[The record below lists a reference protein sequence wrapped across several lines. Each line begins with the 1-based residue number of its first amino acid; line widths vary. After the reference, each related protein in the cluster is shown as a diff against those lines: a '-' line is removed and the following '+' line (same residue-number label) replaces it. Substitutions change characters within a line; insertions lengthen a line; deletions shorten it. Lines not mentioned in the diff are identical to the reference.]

1 MVNKWV
7 YAAFIAALVL
17 FLSGCGEAA
26 PRIGTPESQL
36 TGIVESDSGSWEGMT
51 IYAVDDGSVVVTKD
65 GSVAALAVPKAEGR
79 ANPAGLIGTDAKLI
93 EYAESPDLSCLVLR
107 YRQPDGAEGIVYVPC
122 DGDYI
127 AAGDMKHYLYAFTLL
142 ILLSERA

>member
-17 FLSGCGEAA
+17 LLSGWGEAA

-51 IYAVDDGSVVVTKD
+51 IHALDDGSVVVTKND
-65 GSVAALAVPKAEGR
+65 SVVALAVPKAAGM
-79 ANPAGLIGTDAKLI
+79 ANPASLIGVDAKLI
-93 EYAESPDLSCLVLR
+93 EHAASPDLSCLVLR
-107 YRQPDGAEGIVYVPC
+107 YRQVDGAEGIVYVPY

-127 AAGDMKHYLYAFTLL
+127 AAGDMKQYLYAFTLL
-142 ILLSERA
+142 ILLAGRA